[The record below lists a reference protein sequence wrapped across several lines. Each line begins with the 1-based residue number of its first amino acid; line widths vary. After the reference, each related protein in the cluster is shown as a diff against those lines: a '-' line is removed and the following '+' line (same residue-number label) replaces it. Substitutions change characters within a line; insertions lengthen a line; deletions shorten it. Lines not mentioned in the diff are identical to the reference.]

1 MLVKDVMTTNVRTAR
16 GDTRIRDVAILMC
29 FHRISGL
36 PVVNDEGAIVGV
48 ISEKDVLRAMYP
60 KVDEALRLAQTPHFE
75 ELEAEYR
82 DVLNLHVDSL
92 MSKRVFTVAP
102 TDPILR
108 AVSVMFAHKIRRIP
122 VADHGRLVG
131 ILSIGDVHKAIFKET
146 FDREFGHEHA
156 AQLGDVQDKRLV
168 SP

>member
-16 GDTRIRDVAILMC
+16 SDTRIRDVAILMC

-36 PVVNDEGAIVGV
+36 PVVNDDGAIVGV

-82 DVLNLHVDSL
+82 DVLNLHVESL

-122 VADHGRLVG
+122 VADHGHLVG

-146 FDREFGHEHA
+146 FDREFGDA
-156 AQLGDVQDKRLV
+156 SAQLGDVQDKRLV

>member
-1 MLVKDVMTTNVRTAR
+1 MLVKDVMTTAVKTAR
-16 GDTRIRDVAILMC
+16 RDSRIRDIAILMC

-36 PVVNDEGAIVGV
+36 PVVDADGSSLIGV
-48 ISEKDVLRAMYP
+48 ISEKDILRAMYP
-60 KVDEALRLAQTPHFE
+60 KIDDALRSAQALHFE

-82 DVLNLHVDSL
+82 DVLNLHVESL

-122 VADHGRLVG
+122 VAVQGKLQG
-131 ILSIGDVHKAIFKET
+131 IVSIGDVHKAIFKET
-146 FDREFGHEHA
+146 FDRETSDSASTAEHP
-156 AQLGDVQDKRLV
+156 LV
-168 SP
+168 L

>member
-1 MLVKDVMTTNVRTAR
+1 MLVKDVMTTNIKTAR
-16 GDTRIRDVAILMC
+16 RDTRIRDVAILMC

-36 PVVNDEGAIVGV
+36 PVVDDDNVIIGV
-48 ISEKDVLRAMYP
+48 VSEKDVLRAMYP
-60 KVDEALRLAQTPHFE
+60 KIDEAMRLAQTPHFE

-82 DVLNLHVDSL
+82 DVLNRHVEDL
-92 MSKRVFTVAP
+92 MSRKVFTVGP

-122 VADHGRLVG
+122 VAAQGKLVG

-146 FDREFGHEHA
+146 FDREFGEEA
-156 AQLGDVQDKRLV
+156 SRMPPTEDPRMV
-168 SP
+168 S

>member
-16 GDTRIRDVAILMC
+16 RDTRIRDVAILMC

-36 PVVNDEGAIVGV
+36 PVVDDDGAIVGV

-82 DVLNLHVDSL
+82 DVLNLHVESL
-92 MSKRVFTVAP
+92 MSQRVFTVAP

-131 ILSIGDVHKAIFKET
+131 ILSVGDVHKAIFKET
-146 FDREFGHEHA
+146 FDREFGHENAH
-156 AQLGDVQDKRLV
+156 LGDVQDRRLV

>member
-16 GDTRIRDVAILMC
+16 RDTRIRDVAILMC

-36 PVVNDEGAIVGV
+36 PVISEDRTIVGV

-60 KVDEALRLAQTPHFE
+60 KIDEAMRLAQTPHFE
-75 ELEAEYR
+75 ELESEYR
-82 DVLNLHVDSL
+82 DVLNLHVEAL
-92 MSKRVFTVAP
+92 MSHRVFTVAP
-102 TDPILR
+102 NDPILR

-122 VADHGRLVG
+122 VADHGQLTG

-146 FDREFGHEHA
+146 FDREFGDETSPIGEA
-156 AQLGDVQDKRLV
+156 SDKHLV
-168 SP
+168 SS

>member
-16 GDTRIRDVAILMC
+16 RDSRIRDVAILMC

-36 PVVNDEGAIVGV
+36 PVVEDNGAIVGV

-60 KVDEALRLAQTPHFE
+60 KVDEAMRLAQTPHFE
-75 ELEAEYR
+75 ELESEYR
-82 DVLNLHVDSL
+82 DVLNQHVEAL
-92 MSKRVFTVAP
+92 MSHRVFTVAP
-102 TDPILR
+102 NDPILR

-122 VADHGRLVG
+122 VAEQGQLIG

-146 FDREFGHEHA
+146 FDRELGHE
-156 AQLGDVQDKRLV
+156 GGRMGEIQDKRLI

>member
-1 MLVKDVMTTNVRTAR
+1 MLVKDIMTTNVRTAR
-16 GDTRIRDVAILMC
+16 RDTRVRDVAILMC

-36 PVVNDEGAIVGV
+36 PVVEDNGGIVGV

-60 KVDEALRLAQTPHFE
+60 KIDEAMRLAQTPHFE
-75 ELEAEYR
+75 ELESEYR
-82 DVLNLHVDSL
+82 DVLNQHVETL
-92 MSKRVFTVAP
+92 MSHRVFTVGP
-102 TDPILR
+102 NDPILR

-122 VADHGRLVG
+122 VADHGHLVG

-146 FDREFGHEHA
+146 FDREFGHEETHM
-156 AQLGDVQDKRLV
+156 DNVEDKRLV

>member
-16 GDTRIRDVAILMC
+16 RDTRIRDVAILMC

-36 PVVNDEGAIVGV
+36 PVVDDENAIIGV

-75 ELEAEYR
+75 ELESEYR
-82 DVLNLHVDSL
+82 DVLNLHVDAL
-92 MSKRVFTVAP
+92 MSQRVFTVTP
-102 TDPILR
+102 NDPILR

-146 FDREFGHEHA
+146 FDREFGQESSHLDA
-156 AQLGDVQDKRLV
+156 VQDRRLV
-168 SP
+168 SS

>member
-16 GDTRIRDVAILMC
+16 RDTRVRDVAILMC

-36 PVVNDEGAIVGV
+36 PVVDDDGAIVGV

-60 KVDEALRLAQTPHFE
+60 KVDEALRRAQTPHFE

-82 DVLNLHVDSL
+82 DVLNLHVESL
-92 MSKRVFTVAP
+92 MSQRVFTVAP

-146 FDREFGHEHA
+146 FDREFGYDT
-156 AQLGDVQDKRLV
+156 AQLGDVQDRRLV

>member
-16 GDTRIRDVAILMC
+16 SDTRIRDVAILMC

-36 PVVNDEGAIVGV
+36 PVVDEDSAIVGV

-60 KVDEALRLAQTPHFE
+60 KVDEALRLAQTPLFE

-82 DVLNLHVDSL
+82 DVLNLHVNDL
-92 MSKRVFTVAP
+92 MTKRVFTVAP

-122 VADHGRLVG
+122 VADHGRLAG

-146 FDREFGHEHA
+146 FDREFGHGD

>member
-16 GDTRIRDVAILMC
+16 RDTRVRDVAILMC

-36 PVVNDEGAIVGV
+36 PVVDDDGAIVGV

-108 AVSVMFAHKIRRIP
+108 AVSVMFTHKIRRIP
-122 VADHGRLVG
+122 VADHGRLMG

-146 FDREFGHEHA
+146 FDREFGFEDT
-156 AQLGDVQDKRLV
+156 QITDTQNDRLT